1 MIAEVLSDKKQE
13 TGFFVKKVSDEKIKI
28 VASKKE
34 ATLFE
39 SDKEVKELA
48 RTAAPDLKYRMKKNN

>member
-39 SDKEVKELA
+39 SYEEVK
-48 RTAAPDLKYRMKKNN
+48 

>member
-39 SDKEVKELA
+39 SYEEVKELA

>member
-28 VASKKE
+28 VASKEE

-39 SDKEVKELA
+39 SDEEVKELTS
-48 RTAAPDLKYRMKKNN
+48 TAAPDLKYRMKKNN